1 MDGYSAS
8 FAQALVCLV
17 RIVPSS
23 RFSGPTDE
31 PPNFMKIEEKTVKK
45 VNLLK
50 MSLLSLLLIPAI
62 SNAADRVGDFSLLDQ
77 DGYYH
82 SMSWY
87 DDHAAIALL
96 VQANDSQATA
106 AVSAFDALKA
116 KYDSQGIEFMM
127 INPLGKMNREAVQAK
142 VAEYGVDI
150 PVLMDDARVISEALG
165 IERTGEVLIFN
176 PKSFMVEYRGSVA
189 ASEQAIQE
197 ILAGSAVSNARVATM
212 GSAVQYAAA
221 TVPSYSKDI
230 APVLAEQC
238 ASCHRA
244 GGIAPFAMDSHT
256 MVQGWSPMIR
266 EVLMTKRM
274 PPGQID
280 GHIGEFI
287 NDRLVDDAD
296 VRNIIAWVEAGAAK
310 DGDTDPL
317 TELTWS
323 TSKWTLGEP
332 DYIIKVPE
340 QQVPATGVL
349 DYRNVAVKI
358 DLGGKDRW
366 LRGSEYSPGDRSVL
380 HHTINSLNYP
390 EEIGKRLN
398 ALGNNNP
405 DKASIT
411 AYVPGGTIAMD
422 PANTGG
428 LLKDGSVLNLNL
440 HYTTNGRESVDNSEI
455 GLWFYPEGEV
465 PSERMSGQCAC
476 IFTPTWTDIPANDPN
491 FEQQASVVIS
501 KDTNLH
507 SFLPHMHFRGKY
519 MRFYADYPDGSNE
532 ELINIAQ
539 FNYNWQ
545 MSYTYAE
552 PKFIPA
558 GTKITAIGA
567 FDNSAQNPANP
578 DPERTVPWGQ
588 QSWDEMFFGAMQWK
602 YVDQGGH

>member
-1 MDGYSAS
+1 M
-8 FAQALVCLV
+8 
-17 RIVPSS
+17 
-23 RFSGPTDE
+23 
-31 PPNFMKIEEKTVKK
+31 KK

-238 ASCHRA
+238 ASCHRE